1 MEAVGSFAAVAQ
13 IAGQL
18 VNLGQ
23 QIMLA
28 RDAVR
33 RTPKAIEDLDSQ
45 LWRLSHTAKQ
55 VVDEPALQIK
65 PIRGELEE
73 IYDIALELQAAVEK
87 MRKLQTRSRA
97 SQLLHALVLGQRDEA
112 VLRDILGRLRDA
124 QDTLGTRISVAH
136 VRSTTGVA
144 KTVDRIEAGVESIRK
159 DIKCQDDIPQLEI
172 SNNVADG
179 AKQENSVD
187 VWDGVGLR
195 TAWIRDNQA
204 WNGSWQRN
212 VISIGGS
219 EIRCAG

>member
-1 MEAVGSFAAVAQ
+1 
-13 IAGQL
+13 
-18 VNLGQ
+18 
-23 QIMLA
+23 MLA

-33 RTPKAIEDLDSQ
+33 RAPKAIEDLDSQ

-65 PIRGELEE
+65 PIHDGLEE
-73 IYDIALELQAAVEK
+73 IYNIALELKATVEK
-87 MRKLQTRSRA
+87 MRKLQRRSRA

-112 VLRDILGRLRDA
+112 ALRDILGRLRDA

-144 KTVDRIEAGVESIRK
+144 KTVDRIEVGVESIRK
-159 DIKCQDDIPQLEI
+159 DIKRQDDIPQLDI

-187 VWDGVGLR
+187 VWDGVRLP

-219 EIRCAG
+219 AIRCAG

>member
-1 MEAVGSFAAVAQ
+1 MEAVGSFAAVVQ

-18 VNLGQ
+18 ISLGQ

-33 RTPKAIEDLDSQ
+33 RAPKAIEDVDSQ

-65 PIRGELEE
+65 PIRDELEE
-73 IYDIALELQAAVEK
+73 MYDIALELQATVEK
-87 MRKLQTRSRA
+87 MKKLQTRSRA
-97 SQLLHALVLGQRDEA
+97 SRVLRALVWGQRDET

-124 QDTLGTRISVAH
+124 QDSLGHRISVAH
-136 VRSTTGVA
+136 VGTTNGVA
-144 KTVDRIEAGVESIRK
+144 QVVDRIEAGVESIRK
-159 DIKCQDDIPQLEI
+159 EIESQDDIPQLGI
-172 SNNVADG
+172 RNNTVGEAE
-179 AKQENSVD
+179 QENTINAWEGSS
-187 VWDGVGLR
+187 LPR
-195 TAWIRDNQA
+195 AWINDNQA

-219 EIRCAG
+219 PIHCAG